1 MNELYD
7 APIPQATREK
17 FGIQPFDAAEY
28 LANDE
33 LIALYLAETLKDGTD
48 EEFIQALNTV
58 ARAKGMNELAKKAG
72 IGRESLYQSLSSS
85 RPRFE
90 TIRKIISALNLELSV
105 VKA

>member
-1 MNELYD
+1 M
-7 APIPQATREK
+7 
-17 FGIQPFDAAEY
+17 GITEFDAAEY
-28 LANDE
+28 LTNDE

-85 RPRFE
+85 KPRFE

>member
-1 MNELYD
+1 M
-7 APIPQATREK
+7 
-17 FGIQPFDAAEY
+17 QPFDAAEY

-85 RPRFE
+85 KPRFE

>member
-1 MNELYD
+1 MTELQD
-7 APIPQATREK
+7 DHIPQATREK
-17 FGIQPFDAAEY
+17 YGIQPFDAAEY
-28 LANDE
+28 LTNDE

-85 RPRFE
+85 KPRFE
-90 TIRKIISALNLELSV
+90 TIRKIITALNLELSV

>member
-1 MNELYD
+1 MV
-7 APIPQATREK
+7 EK
-17 FGIQPFDAAEY
+17 YGITEFDAAEY
-28 LANDE
+28 LTNDE

-85 RPRFE
+85 KPRFE
-90 TIRKIISALNLELSV
+90 TIRKIIHALNLELSV

>member
-1 MNELYD
+1 MSHFPLEMV
-7 APIPQATREK
+7 EK
-17 FGIQPFDAAEY
+17 YGITEFDAAEY
-28 LANDE
+28 LTNDE

-85 RPRFE
+85 KPRFE
-90 TIRKIISALNLELSV
+90 TIRKIIHALNLELSV

>member
-1 MNELYD
+1 MSHFPPEMV
-7 APIPQATREK
+7 EK
-17 FGIQPFDAAEY
+17 YGITEFDAAEY
-28 LANDE
+28 LTNDE

-85 RPRFE
+85 KPRFE

>member
-1 MNELYD
+1 MTELQDDY
-7 APIPQATREK
+7 IPQATREK
-17 FGIQPFDAAEY
+17 YGIQPFDAAEY
-28 LANDE
+28 LTNDE

-85 RPRFE
+85 KPRFE
-90 TIRKIISALNLELSV
+90 TIRKIITALNLELSV

>member
-1 MNELYD
+1 MSHFPPEMV
-7 APIPQATREK
+7 EK
-17 FGIQPFDAAEY
+17 YGITEFDAAEY
-28 LANDE
+28 LTNDE

-85 RPRFE
+85 KPRFE
-90 TIRKIISALNLELSV
+90 TIRKIITALNLELSV

>member
-1 MNELYD
+1 MV
-7 APIPQATREK
+7 EK
-17 FGIQPFDAAEY
+17 YGITEFDAAEY
-28 LANDE
+28 LTNDE

-85 RPRFE
+85 KPRFE